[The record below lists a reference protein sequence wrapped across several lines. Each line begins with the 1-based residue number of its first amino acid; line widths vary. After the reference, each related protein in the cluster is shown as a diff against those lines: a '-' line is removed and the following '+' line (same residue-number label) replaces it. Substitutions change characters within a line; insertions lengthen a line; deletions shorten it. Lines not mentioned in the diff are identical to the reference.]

1 MGSNNTSQHDARQPG
16 GSGDRVYD
24 YIRLVVADSRY
35 LDSEAEWRII
45 DNAVFQ
51 LGMMPLDVKSY
62 LLGAATL
69 GGFSTESMI
78 TRVLSDI
85 AAGMR
90 AKSSR
95 ISKDQFKYLVET
107 AIAMSQDEL
116 STDKAENLAKAACE
130 GAKLR
135 ARRRWLVGTR
145 RWYNRISPSDKQT
158 V

>member
-1 MGSNNTSQHDARQPG
+1 MSPNNIPRRDSLQPG

-24 YIRLVVADSRY
+24 YIRLVVADTRY

-69 GGFSTESMI
+69 SGFSTESMI
-78 TRVLSDI
+78 MRVLGDI
-85 AAGMR
+85 ASGMR

-95 ISKDQFKYLVET
+95 VSRDQFKYLTDT
-107 AIAMSQDEL
+107 AIALSQNEL
-116 STDKAENLAKAACE
+116 SEDKAEGLAKAACE
-130 GAKLR
+130 SAKLR
-135 ARRRWLVGTR
+135 ARRRWVVGTR
-145 RWYNRISPSDKQT
+145 RWYNRITPPNEQVS
-158 V
+158 